1 MLYYRIIIA
10 ISFLVPLIYLINLK
24 QTFPFFLVIS
34 GIIILGS
41 LEFCHNL
48 AVKRRLSP
56 MTIVGVAACLI
67 LSLSAYGGNI
77 LPETGLPTR
86 VSFVLIGLIFFI
98 SLAGLLRQEIS
109 GSMSAIAITLM
120 GVFYVSLPLTY
131 LILLRRLPEGD
142 KYLYFLFLVAWLS
155 DVFAYTVGSKWG
167 SSRIT
172 PVISPNKTV
181 EGCLGGEVAAIFTAV
196 IGKIF
201 FIPAM
206 PLWHALILGFVMGG
220 LAQLGDLIE
229 SLFKRDAGVKD
240 SSSWLIGHGGILDS
254 FDSLIFTTPTLFYYL
269 VIFNNGQ

>member
-10 ISFLVPLIYLINLK
+10 ISFIIPLIYLINLK
-24 QTFPFFLVIS
+24 QTLPFFLVIS

-41 LEFCHNL
+41 LEFYNNL
-48 AVKRRLSP
+48 AVKGRLSP
-56 MTIVGVAACLI
+56 MTMVGVTACLI

-77 LPETGLPTR
+77 LPESGLPTK
-86 VSFVLIGLIFFI
+86 VSFALMGLIFLI
-98 SLAGLLRQEIS
+98 TLTGLLREDIS
-109 GSMSAIAITLM
+109 GSMSAIAITLL
-120 GVFYVSLPLTY
+120 GLAYVSLPLTY

-142 KYLYFLFLVAWLS
+142 KYLYFLFLVTWLS

-181 EGCLGGEVAAIFTAV
+181 EGCLGGEVAAILAAV

-201 FIPAM
+201 FIPTM
-206 PLWHALILGFVMGG
+206 PLWHALILGFVLGV
-220 LAQLGDLIE
+220 LAQLGDLVE

-240 SSSWLIGHGGILDS
+240 SSSWLIGHGGVLDS
-254 FDSLIFTTPTLFYYL
+254 FDSFTFTSPAFFYYL
-269 VIFNNGQ
+269 VIFL